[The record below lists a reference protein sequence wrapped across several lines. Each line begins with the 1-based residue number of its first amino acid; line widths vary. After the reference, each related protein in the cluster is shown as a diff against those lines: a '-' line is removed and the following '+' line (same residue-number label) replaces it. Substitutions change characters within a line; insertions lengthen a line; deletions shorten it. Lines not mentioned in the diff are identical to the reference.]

1 VTASG
6 DAKFRTR
13 RHRLKFI
20 SPFVLDLNMISGK
33 KRVGHFRFRFDLSI
47 TQNKKH
53 MKKTMLIF
61 SFLLLTNVLFAQ
73 SDKEEIDFFQSVF
86 GMEKKAL
93 VAEFIKLEGAPKDA
107 FWTTYDEYEAK
118 RKALGQRRISVLKK
132 YADSYATMD
141 DLTTDEIIKEVITL
155 QGKNDKL
162 IADYY
167 KKIKKGS
174 GTKAAAQFYQ
184 IEGYILSKIR
194 STIMENI
201 PLIGELDKK

>member
-1 VTASG
+1 
-6 DAKFRTR
+6 
-13 RHRLKFI
+13 
-20 SPFVLDLNMISGK
+20 
-33 KRVGHFRFRFDLSI
+33 
-47 TQNKKH
+47 
-53 MKKTMLIF
+53 MKKIMLIF
-61 SFLLLTNVLFAQ
+61 SLLLLTQVLLAQ

-93 VAEFIKLEGAPKDA
+93 VAEFIKLEGAQKDA
-107 FWTTYDEYEAK
+107 FWTAYDEYEAK
-118 RKALGQRRISVLKK
+118 RKELGRKRISVLKK

-141 DLTTDEIIKEVITL
+141 DITTDEIIKEVISL

-201 PLIGELDKK
+201 PLIGEIEKK